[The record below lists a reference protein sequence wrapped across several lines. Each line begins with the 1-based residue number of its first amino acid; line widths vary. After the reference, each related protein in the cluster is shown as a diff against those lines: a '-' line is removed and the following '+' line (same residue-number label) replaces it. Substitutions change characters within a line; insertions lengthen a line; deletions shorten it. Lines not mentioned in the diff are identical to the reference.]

1 MSHGFYA
8 MMGGFA
14 VDVPNGI
21 PEAEQFLPLNTEGF
35 RFLSPHGIRIVL
47 DVSPDEIRD
56 ISPEELESKSKANM
70 LAKSLTLAQRIPIS
84 LLELNTFGHAIC
96 ALVIYLLWW
105 EKPFEVD
112 YPILLQGPNLR
123 KLQALTFMQ
132 EYEPSA
138 KSDIDVILYL
148 VSRRKSTS
156 EQYEEIQE
164 RRRGI
169 RELRKILTPSH
180 QNLKYHKTES
190 TNRLDRPKS
199 KFEKYLLR
207 AIDEAGV
214 FPEYREEYTRI
225 CDEFRDI
232 HISTTEMNRFDMAT
246 QIAEKSAQVLLV
258 KNSDSQRAL
267 IERYKNWPNDPEFLA
282 GPFISGFIAAA
293 IFYGGLHILAWSAHF
308 RSSYEQLFWRISACL
323 VVGGLP
329 VIYTL
334 LLSSLWVRDIYHDR
348 GCLWSSP
355 WSRFIRDVLRCFL
368 WGSSL
373 LVLVAYIAARAYLVV
388 ECFIN
393 LSHLPAG
400 VFDMPK
406 WSAYFPHIA

>member
-70 LAKSLTLAQRIPIS
+70 LAKSLT
-84 LLELNTFGHAIC
+84 F
-96 ALVIYLLWW
+96 
-105 EKPFEVD
+105 D

-132 EYEPSA
+132 EYEHLG
-138 KSDIDVILYL
+138 IFGNDVILHL
-148 VSRRKSTS
+148 ISLIKSKS
-156 EQYEEIQE
+156 EQYEEIKA
-164 RRRGI
+164 RTRGI
-169 RELRKILTPSH
+169 QELRKILTLSRR
-180 QNLKYHKTES
+180 QSLKYHKVGS
-190 TNRLDRPKS
+190 INKLYRPKS

-207 AIDEAGV
+207 AIDEADIA
-214 FPEYREEYTRI
+214 PENREEYSRI
-225 CDEFRDI
+225 CDEFREI
-232 HISTTEMNRFDMAT
+232 HISPTEMNRFDMAT
-246 QIAEKSAQVLLV
+246 QIAEKSARSLLV
-258 KNSDSQRAL
+258 QNSDSQRAL
-267 IERYKNWPNDPEFLA
+267 IERYKNWPEDW
-282 GPFISGFIAAA
+282 GVWPFVSGFSAAA

-308 RSSYEQLFWRISACL
+308 RSSYEQLFWQVSACL

-329 VIYTL
+329 VIYIL
-334 LLSSLWVRDIYHDR
+334 LLSSLWVQDISHDR
-348 GCLWSSP
+348 GRLWSSP
-355 WSRFIRDVLRCFL
+355 WSRFIRGVLLDFTRV
-368 WGSSL
+368 SVL
-373 LVLVAYIAARAYLVV
+373 LVIVAYVAARAYLVV

-393 LSHLPAG
+393 LSHLPTG
-400 VFDMPK
+400 VFDMPE